1 MTTLQHSTA
10 PAVREP
16 AAWAG
21 IQVILLGVLE
31 GTAGL
36 GMAGWLA
43 GIAYAVATQA
53 LLSGAVQRSARGV
66 LGPAD
71 RVTLARGLLVGGVTA
86 LVADGAL
93 VAGGTGETVILVVF
107 AGVALALDFV
117 DGQVARRTGTSSA
130 MGARFDME
138 VDAFLI
144 LVLSVHVAL
153 SFGPWVLVM
162 GVLRYAFVAA
172 SWGLGWLRGALPP
185 SYARKVVAAVQGVV
199 LVVAA
204 SGLVPYAGVLV
215 GLALASL
222 VWSFGRDIA
231 WLWRNAPAPVSV
243 SAEESAEVSVSV
255 SVEEPAMPDAA
266 VRPRMNL
273 IPPALA
279 AVVAWS
285 RRDTVQSL
293 GK

>member
-1 MTTLQHSTA
+1 MLLL
-10 PAVREP
+10 AVLE
-16 AAWAG
+16 ATVG
-21 IQVILLGVLE
+21 LGVL
-31 GTAGL
+31 
-36 GMAGWLA
+36 GWLV

-93 VAGGTGETVILVVF
+93 VAGGTSETAVLVVF

-162 GVLRYAFVAA
+162 GALRYAFVAA
-172 SWGLGWLRGALPP
+172 SWGLGWLRSALPA
-185 SYARKVVAAVQGVV
+185 SYARKVVAAVQGIV

-222 VWSFGRDIA
+222 IWSFGRDIA
-231 WLWRNAPAPVSV
+231 WLWRNASASVKGVSH
-243 SAEESAEVSVSV
+243 A
-255 SVEEPAMPDAA
+255 
-266 VRPRMNL
+266 
-273 IPPALA
+273 
-279 AVVAWS
+279 
-285 RRDTVQSL
+285 
-293 GK
+293 